1 MTHILSCFSDALW
14 TVHEKIFRY
23 HNWPGIS
30 RNSLAKKK
38 AKAKCGSAI
47 QGHLA

>member
-1 MTHILSCFSDALW
+1 MTYILSCFSDALW
-14 TVHEKIFRY
+14 TVYEKIFRY
-23 HNWPGIS
+23 QNWPGIA
-30 RNSLAKKK
+30 RNSRAKK